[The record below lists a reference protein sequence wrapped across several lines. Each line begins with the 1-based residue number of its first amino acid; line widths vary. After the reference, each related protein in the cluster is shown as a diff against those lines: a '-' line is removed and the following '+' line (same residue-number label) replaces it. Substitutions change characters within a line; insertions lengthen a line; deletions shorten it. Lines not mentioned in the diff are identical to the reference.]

1 MSKNELMTKQELKL
15 LLPFNQLVIKS
26 KKEFEHFNFNFNNNV
41 ENLRRVDKLGYLFV
55 KILLK
60 KMYFFFLSMIKD

>member
-1 MSKNELMTKQELKL
+1 MSKNELVTKQELEL

-26 KKEFEHFNFNFNNNV
+26 KKEFEHFNFNFNINV
-41 ENLRRVDKLGYLFV
+41 ENLRRVDKLGYFFV

-60 KMYFFFLSMIKD
+60 KIYFFFLSMIKD